1 MNSLFRTN
9 VSKMDVLDKSV
20 AINRTILRAWSAFGA
35 FAQIFNISRL
45 IIFTDSNISTLNSRI
60 YLGFYIFCLVCSIGF
75 LVSDFV
81 FKMSVQTRRKLYML
95 TGSVYLFW
103 YTFINAFEVY
113 LTGTNERFTNITII
127 TAFIIFSSLLAMKPV
142 YEIINLALSYIIFM
156 IFLSSTSNVTA
167 IINFSFTACLCVIIY
182 IARYKDICFEISQ
195 SKMLDDMKSKLEDS
209 QRSLHMSL
217 EQYELIHENGDYIT
231 FEWNIK
237 DDCICF
243 SKKIKDYFDYPE
255 FISSFSQQI
264 KNLDSIDEEQKN
276 ILIDCIENIKKGVN
290 FQKYELFFPL
300 STGKSRWFEVRIITQ
315 KNSNGE
321 PTIGIG
327 ILSDITEL
335 KEKITQLEEE
345 IRRDLFTGLLNKT
358 ATEYY
363 GERELKNLKNGD
375 LLAMMI
381 IDMDDFK
388 NINDRYG
395 HPAGDHVLKEVANI
409 MRNTAPSG
417 TRIGRI
423 GGDEFIAL
431 LVTKDVYKFC
441 NYGNELL
448 SQIPQIRWNDIDLD
462 VNCSIGVAFADSNEY
477 TYFDLYKKTDN
488 ALYQAKQ
495 VGKKQMK
502 CDFII

>member
-81 FKMSVQTRRKLYML
+81 FKMSVQTGHKLYML

-276 ILIDCIENIKKGVN
+276 ILIDCIENIKKV
-290 FQKYELFFPL
+290 L
-300 STGKSRWFEVRIITQ
+300 T
-315 KNSNGE
+315 
-321 PTIGIG
+321 
-327 ILSDITEL
+327 
-335 KEKITQLEEE
+335 
-345 IRRDLFTGLLNKT
+345 
-358 ATEYY
+358 
-363 GERELKNLKNGD
+363 
-375 LLAMMI
+375 
-381 IDMDDFK
+381 FK
-388 NINDRYG
+388 NMNCFFHCLQEKADG
-395 HPAGDHVLKEVANI
+395 LKLE
-409 MRNTAPSG
+409 
-417 TRIGRI
+417 
-423 GGDEFIAL
+423 
-431 LVTKDVYKFC
+431 
-441 NYGNELL
+441 
-448 SQIPQIRWNDIDLD
+448 
-462 VNCSIGVAFADSNEY
+462 
-477 TYFDLYKKTDN
+477 
-488 ALYQAKQ
+488 
-495 VGKKQMK
+495 
-502 CDFII
+502 

>member
-1 MNSLFRTN
+1 MF
-9 VSKMDVLDKSV
+9 
-20 AINRTILRAWSAFGA
+20 F
-35 FAQIFNISRL
+35 
-45 IIFTDSNISTLNSRI
+45 
-60 YLGFYIFCLVCSIGF
+60 
-75 LVSDFV
+75 
-81 FKMSVQTRRKLYML
+81 
-95 TGSVYLFW
+95 
-103 YTFINAFEVY
+103 
-113 LTGTNERFTNITII
+113 
-127 TAFIIFSSLLAMKPV
+127 
-142 YEIINLALSYIIFM
+142 
-156 IFLSSTSNVTA
+156 
-167 IINFSFTACLCVIIY
+167 
-182 IARYKDICFEISQ
+182 
-195 SKMLDDMKSKLEDS
+195 
-209 QRSLHMSL
+209 
-217 EQYELIHENGDYIT
+217 
-231 FEWNIK
+231 
-237 DDCICF
+237 
-243 SKKIKDYFDYPE
+243 KKIKDYFDYPE

-358 ATEYY
+358 AIEYY

-431 LVTKDVYKFC
+431 LVTKDVFKFC